1 MTIRNPKPI
10 SEGRDPDARNALA
23 ALKRASQNARELA
36 TRTNTPFVVVNSA
49 KSHESIS
56 DEITLVE
63 AARVGNPTTQVEV
76 QKHFHA

>member
-10 SEGRDPDARNALA
+10 SEARDPDARNALA

-36 TRTNTPFVVVNSA
+36 IRTNTPFVVVNTT
-49 KSHESIS
+49 KSHDR

-63 AARVGNPTTQVEV
+63 AARVSNST
-76 QKHFHA
+76 

>member
-10 SEGRDPDARNALA
+10 SEARDPDARNALA

-36 TRTNTPFVVVNSA
+36 MRTNTPFVVVNTA
-49 KSHESIS
+49 KSHDS

-63 AARVGNPTTQVEV
+63 AARIGNSTP
-76 QKHFHA
+76 